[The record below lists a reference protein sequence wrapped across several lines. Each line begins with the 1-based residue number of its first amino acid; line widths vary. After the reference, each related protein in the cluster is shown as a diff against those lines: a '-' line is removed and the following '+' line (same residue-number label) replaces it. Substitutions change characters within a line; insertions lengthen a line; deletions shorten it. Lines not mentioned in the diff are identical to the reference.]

1 MKKVRGEFGMGV
13 SASFG
18 VTIGLNEKSGMDMEE
33 FAKYLYRMRHL
44 NLGSGFLKC
53 ESGPG
58 RLNLDLLADLR
69 LDGFILFPGVPN
81 TTAVTQETDQNYG
94 PFKTQYFKN
103 LDAVVD
109 ARLKQGKLTAM
120 APWQVGLIIYG
131 GTDIETGLIVQ
142 LAFNASFSKDA
153 CRNAWDKVGATP
165 LTRAAI
171 ENKKVQKSLG
181 DGSAEYQAQLL
192 EIQQANDIAV
202 HSLMTDGYKGS
213 CL

>member
-81 TTAVTQETDQNYG
+81 TTAVTQETDENYG
-94 PFKTQYFKN
+94 PFKTQYCKN

-109 ARLKQGKLTAM
+109 ARLKQEKSLAM
-120 APWQVGLIIYG
+120 AP
-131 GTDIETGLIVQ
+131 
-142 LAFNASFSKDA
+142 
-153 CRNAWDKVGATP
+153 
-165 LTRAAI
+165 
-171 ENKKVQKSLG
+171 
-181 DGSAEYQAQLL
+181 
-192 EIQQANDIAV
+192 
-202 HSLMTDGYKGS
+202 
-213 CL
+213 